1 MGRVNTADLAFG
13 LFLVAIGAVALY
25 LIADLPMGSA
35 SRMGPGYVPRGLAVV
50 IALLGGFLALKSL
63 VAGREAFPEIAWR
76 PILLVGAAVGLFGL
90 LLPKL
95 GLAITAF
102 IVVVV
107 AGFGARDMRWQ
118 ELLLIAVVLSTF
130 AVLLFIKALGLPL
143 PTWPV
148 L

>member
-1 MGRVNTADLAFG
+1 MSRVNTADLAFG
-13 LFLVAIGAVALY
+13 LFLVAVGAIALY

-35 SRMGPGYVPRGLAVV
+35 SRMGPGYVPRALAVT
-50 IALLGGFLALKSL
+50 IALLGIFLAGKAM

-90 LLPKL
+90 LLPRL

-102 IVVVV
+102 ITVAV
-107 AGFGARDMRWQ
+107 AGLAARDMQWR
-118 ELLLIAVVLSTF
+118 ELLLIAAVLSAF
-130 AVLLFIKALGLPL
+130 AVLLFIKALGLPM

-148 L
+148 V